1 MGGMPSEAHT
11 KHLQNLQWVS
21 ELGIPAGFPERY
33 TERARGSGHDRIM
46 SCSGQANQVDLG
58 WQADIFSLG
67 VVIYEVMSGAPF
79 GMDVIST
86 GAPQEYEAFALK
98 VPPARPPRA
107 SPT

>member
-1 MGGMPSEAHT
+1 MT
-11 KHLQNLQWVS
+11 LQNLQRVF
-21 ELGIPAGFPERY
+21 ELEIPAGFPKSY
-33 TERARGSGHDRIM
+33 TESASDNGHEKTM
-46 SCSGQANQVDLG
+46 SCCSKANQIDLG

-98 VPPARPPRA
+98 VTPCP